1 MKHSIEAKLLFIVP
15 QATKPYFESSAL
27 TGTVPKVHFE
37 TEYKSVPIN
46 DIRNKLSKDKYVLDI
61 NGFEFYNFSSN
72 MKDFYDH
79 DEVLRVY
86 ENELRD
92 FFINIYSAKEV
103 HVFDYTRRSDN
114 EIGANNP
121 DGLRKPAD
129 RVHSDYT
136 DLSGPQRAKDVLG
149 EKRYNDIIKSGGR
162 IIQLNVWKP
171 INGPVKRS
179 PIAFADAASITK
191 SDLIA
196 TDQIFPDRTG
206 EIYHIVYSDKHSWC
220 WVSEMTDDEIL
231 LLKGWDSLDDGRV
244 VKYTPHGAFELPGQL
259 KTDPPRESIEARI
272 FIVL

>member
-1 MKHSIEAKLLFIVP
+1 MYNTIEAKLLFIVP
-15 QATKPYFESSAL
+15 QDTKPYFESSAL

-37 TEYKSVPIN
+37 TEYRSVPIT
-46 DIRNKLSKDKYVLDI
+46 DIRNKLAKEKFVLDV
-61 NGFEFYNFSSN
+61 NGFEFYNFTSN
-72 MKDFYDH
+72 MKNFYNH
-79 DEVLRVY
+79 DEVLKVY

-92 FFINIYSAKEV
+92 FFVNKYSAKEV

-114 EIGANNP
+114 EMGANNP

-129 RVHSDYT
+129 RVHADYT

-149 EKRYNDIIKSGGR
+149 KERYNDIIKSGGR

-191 SDLIA
+191 SDLVA

-206 EIYHIVYSDKHSWC
+206 EIYHIAYSDKHNWC
-220 WVSEMTDDEIL
+220 WVSEMTDNEIL
-231 LLKGWDSLDDGRV
+231 LLKGWDSIDDGR
-244 VKYTPHGAFELPGQL
+244 VKYTPHGAFDLPNQL
-259 KTDPPRESIEARI
+259 DTDPPRESIEARI
-272 FIVL
+272 FLIL

>member
-1 MKHSIEAKLLFIVP
+1 MDNTIEAKLLFIVP
-15 QATKPYFESSAL
+15 QDTKPYFESSAL

-37 TEYKSVPIN
+37 TEYRSVPIT
-46 DIRNKLSKDKYVLDI
+46 DIRNKLAKEKFVLDV
-61 NGFEFYNFSSN
+61 NGFEFYNFTSN
-72 MKDFYDH
+72 MKNFYNH
-79 DEVLRVY
+79 DEVLKVY

-92 FFINIYSAKEV
+92 FFVNKYSAKEV

-114 EIGANNP
+114 EMGANNP

-129 RVHSDYT
+129 RVHADYT

-149 EKRYNDIIKSGGR
+149 KERYNDIIKSGGR

-191 SDLIA
+191 SDLVA

-206 EIYHIVYSDKHSWC
+206 EIYHIAYSDKHNWC
-220 WVSEMTDDEIL
+220 WVSEMTDNEIL
-231 LLKGWDSLDDGRV
+231 LLKGWDSIDDGR
-244 VKYTPHGAFELPGQL
+244 VKYTPHGAFDLPNQL
-259 KTDPPRESIEARI
+259 DTDPPRESIEARI
-272 FIVL
+272 FLIL

>member
-1 MKHSIEAKLLFIVP
+1 MSNTIEAKLLFIVP
-15 QATKPYFESSAL
+15 QDTKPYFESSAL

-37 TEYKSVPIN
+37 TEYRSVPIT
-46 DIRNKLSKDKYVLDI
+46 DIRNKLAKEKFVLDV
-61 NGFEFYNFSSN
+61 NGFEFYNFTSN
-72 MKDFYDH
+72 IKNFYNH
-79 DEVLRVY
+79 DEVLKVY

-92 FFINIYSAKEV
+92 FFVNKYSAKEV

-114 EIGANNP
+114 EMGANNP

-129 RVHSDYT
+129 RVHADYT

-149 EKRYNDIIKSGGR
+149 KERYNDIIKSGGR

-191 SDLIA
+191 SDLVA

-206 EIYHIVYSDKHSWC
+206 EIYHIAYSDKHNWC
-220 WVSEMTDDEIL
+220 WVSEMTDNEIL
-231 LLKGWDSLDDGRV
+231 LLKGWDSIDDGR
-244 VKYTPHGAFELPGQL
+244 VKYTPHGAFDLPNQL
-259 KTDPPRESIEARI
+259 DTDPPRESIEARI
-272 FIVL
+272 FLIL